1 MELDF
6 PGEAYGLSCYFAPA
20 FAAGYAALLAD
31 LQGPEVAES
40 AARLFAAHAFCDT
53 YAHGISPCC
62 WRPWPQSFILEHALR
77 TTAWGGSHP
86 N

>member
-6 PGEAYGLSCYFAPA
+6 PGEAYGLSLYFAPA

-31 LQGPEVAES
+31 LQGPEEGEYT
-40 AARLFAAHAFCDT
+40 ARLFAVHALCDT
-53 YAHGISPCC
+53 YAHGLSPDH
-62 WRPWPQSFILEHALR
+62 WQPWPHSAVLEHALR
-77 TTAWGGSHP
+77 ATAWGGSHP